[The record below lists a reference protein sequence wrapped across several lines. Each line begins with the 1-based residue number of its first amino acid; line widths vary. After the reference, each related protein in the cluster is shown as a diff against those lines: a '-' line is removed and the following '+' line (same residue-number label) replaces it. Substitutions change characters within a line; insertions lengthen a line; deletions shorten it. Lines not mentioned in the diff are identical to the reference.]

1 MCGIAGFCNFQED
14 FLQDAEMWK
23 QVLVG
28 MRTTIAHRGND
39 QTGEYL
45 QHNVG
50 LSHTR
55 LSIRDLSGGAQPM
68 LRKRG
73 DWDYG
78 IVYNGEIY
86 NAEELKQDLIRRG
99 CRFETT
105 CDTEVILYGY
115 MEYGME
121 VAKQLNGI
129 FAFAIWDAKRNT
141 LFLCRDRLGVK
152 PLFYAIKGDTLV
164 FGSEPK
170 ALFAHPQIQPQAA
183 LDSFREI
190 FGLGPARTPGC
201 GVFHGLREVKP
212 GCILEYSPE
221 KTKEFPYWSLEAK
234 PHTDNYA
241 QTVETVSW
249 LLRDAVK
256 RQLVSDVPVCSFL
269 SGGIDSSVVTA
280 IASQQLQSEGLTL
293 NTFSFDFT
301 HNDTS
306 FQPNAFQPTRDRPY
320 VDQVLA
326 LYPLHHTYLECD
338 EATLADML
346 KDAVRMKD
354 LPGMT
359 DVDASLLYFCG
370 LVKQHNKVAL
380 TGECAD
386 EIFGGYPWFYREE
399 LLHVDGF
406 PWSADLSARTA
417 LLSDETI
424 HVLNLEEYVRQKYL
438 DTLSQVPFLP
448 EEPKEVRRRR
458 EMSYLNMRWFM
469 QTLLDRMDRT
479 SMSWGLEARVPF
491 ADHRIVEYLYNV
503 PWSMKYENGMEKKLL
518 RDACKDLLPP
528 QLLYRKKSPYPKT
541 YSPVYEA
548 LLTERFEQ
556 VLANPQAPI
565 RWHNCERYYKQHV
578 CAQHVKRK
586 YRRIHIKSLFLP
598 IKQIKSRFQRRID
611 NFGRKIQRIC

>member
-1 MCGIAGFCNFQED
+1 MCGIAGFSSFNRD
-14 FLQDAEMWK
+14 FLQDTGDWT
-23 QVLVG
+23 QVLVK
-28 MRTTIAHRGND
+28 MRTAIAHRGRD

-45 QHNVG
+45 RCHVG

-55 LSIRDLSGGAQPM
+55 LSIRDLAGGAQPM
-68 LRKRG
+68 LRRRG
-73 DWDYG
+73 DREYG

-86 NAEELKQDLIRRG
+86 NAEELKRDLCRRG
-99 CRFETT
+99 YRFETT
-105 CDTEVILYGY
+105 CDTEVILCGY

-121 VAKQLNGI
+121 VAKKLNGI
-129 FAFAIWDAKRNT
+129 YAFAIWDSEQEQ

-152 PLFYAIKGDTLV
+152 PLFYTVKEDTLV

-170 ALFAHPQIQPQAA
+170 ALFAHPLVHPEAD

-190 FGLGPARTPGC
+190 FGVGPARTPGC
-201 GVFHGLREVKP
+201 GVFRGLREVKP
-212 GCILEYSPE
+212 GCIVEFSRTGFRE
-221 KTKEFPYWSLEAK
+221 KPYWVLEAR
-234 PHTDNYA
+234 PHTDSYA

-280 IASQQLQSEGLTL
+280 IASRELGAEGVTL
-293 NTFSFDFT
+293 NTFSFDFA
-301 HNDTS
+301 HNDTC
-306 FQPNAFQPTRDRPY
+306 FQSNAFQPTRDRPY
-320 VDQVLA
+320 VDQVLK

-338 EATLADML
+338 EGTLADL
-346 KDAVRMKD
+346 LEDAVRMKD

-399 LLHVDGF
+399 LLHADGF
-406 PWSADLSARTA
+406 PWSSDLSARTA
-417 LLSDETI
+417 LLSEEAIRELD
-424 HVLNLEEYVRQKYL
+424 LEEYTREKYL
-438 DTLSQVPFLP
+438 STLARTPVLP
-448 EEPKEVRRRR
+448 GESKDVRRHR
-458 EMSYLNMRWFM
+458 EMSFLNLRWFM

-479 SMSWGLEARVPF
+479 SMAWGLEARVPF
-491 ADHRIVEYLYNV
+491 ADHRIVEYVYNV
-503 PWSMKYENGMEKKLL
+503 PWEMKYADGMEKKLL
-518 RDACKDLLPP
+518 RDACRDLLPP

-548 LLTERFEQ
+548 LLTERFRKM
-556 VLANPQAPI
+556 LADPQAPVQ
-565 RWHNCERYYKQHV
+565 RFLDKKKAERFLAQPKDYGKPWFGQLMAGPQMLAYFLQINYWMKQ
-578 CAQHVKRK
+578 
-586 YRRIHIKSLFLP
+586 YNI
-598 IKQIKSRFQRRID
+598 
-611 NFGRKIQRIC
+611 G

>member
-1 MCGIAGFCNFQED
+1 MCGIAGFCNFETD
-14 FLQDAEMWK
+14 FLKDANRWT
-23 QVLVG
+23 QVLVR
-28 MRTTIAHRGND
+28 MRSAIAHRGHD

-45 QHNVG
+45 QRNAG

-55 LSIRDLSGGAQPM
+55 LSIRDLSGGVQPM
-68 LRKRG
+68 LRRRG
-73 DWDYG
+73 EWEYG

-86 NAEELKQDLIRRG
+86 NAEELKQDLLSRE
-99 CRFETT
+99 CHFETT

-115 MEYGME
+115 MEYGMD
-121 VAKQLNGI
+121 VAKKLNGI
-129 FAFAIWDAKRNT
+129 FAFAIWDGNRNT
-141 LFLCRDRLGVK
+141 LFLCRDRMGVK
-152 PLFYAIKGDTLV
+152 PLFYAVKNDTLV

-170 ALFAHPQIQPQAA
+170 ALFAHPQIQPQAD

-190 FGLGPARTPGC
+190 FGLGPARTSGC
-201 GVFHGLREVKP
+201 GVFRGLREVKP
-212 GCILEYSPE
+212 GCILEFSKE
-221 KTKEFPYWSLEAK
+221 KRTEYPYWSLEAK
-234 PHTDNYA
+234 PHTDSYA
-241 QTVETVSW
+241 QTVETVSF

-280 IASQQLQSEGLTL
+280 IASRQLEAKGVAL

-301 HNDTS
+301 HNDTC
-306 FQPNAFQPTRDRPY
+306 FQSNAFQPTRDRPY

-338 EATLADML
+338 EATLADLL

-399 LLHVDGF
+399 LLHADGF
-406 PWSADLSARTA
+406 PWSSDLSARTA
-417 LLSDETI
+417 LLSDEAI
-424 HVLNLEEYVRQKYL
+424 HTLNLEEYVRQKYL
-438 DTLSQVPFLP
+438 DTMAQVPTLP
-448 EEPKEVRRRR
+448 GEQGDDLRRRQ
-458 EMSYLNMRWFM
+458 MSFLNLRWFM

-491 ADHRIVEYLYNV
+491 ADHRIVEYVYNV

-518 RDACKDLLPP
+518 RDACKELFPP

-548 LLTERFEQ
+548 LLTERFQQ
-556 VLANPQAPI
+556 VLSTPQAPVH
-565 RWHNCERYYKQHV
+565 RFLDRKKATQFL
-578 CAQHVKRK
+578 AQPKDYGK
-586 YRRIHIKSLFLP
+586 P
-598 IKQIKSRFQRRID
+598 W
-611 NFGRKIQRIC
+611 FGQLMAGPQMIAYILQVNYWMEQYGIE